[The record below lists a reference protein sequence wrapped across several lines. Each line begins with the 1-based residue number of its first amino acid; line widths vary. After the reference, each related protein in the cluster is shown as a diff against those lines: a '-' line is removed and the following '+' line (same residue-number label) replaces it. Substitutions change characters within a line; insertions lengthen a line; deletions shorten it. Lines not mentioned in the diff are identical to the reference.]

1 MPFPTR
7 FQGSVL
13 VASPKHSTS
22 VPSSA
27 GAAVPLSVDVKEVAL
42 APNPAPELAVKTLLG
57 PQIEDELVLCT
68 RGHSL
73 FPPSL
78 QVVLPATLQMVV
90 PLMSPITVQVKVKVS
105 SGQVG
110 AAAVNCPATSP
121 VDE

>member
-1 MPFPTR
+1 MLFPTR

-27 GAAVPLSVDVKEVAL
+27 EVAVPLSVDLKEVAL

-57 PQIEDELVLCT
+57 PQIEDEVVLCT

-73 FPPSL
+73 FPPPL
-78 QVVLPATLQMVV
+78 QVVLPATLQMVT
-90 PLMSPITVQVKVKVS
+90 PLMSPVTVQVKVKVS
-105 SGQVG
+105 PGQVG
-110 AAAVNCPATSP
+110 RAAVNCPVTSP
-121 VDE
+121 EDE